1 MHIVL
6 LKFEEK
12 KMQLKR
18 VLIAYAGVN
27 ETQAFNL
34 EIMMQYVII
43 LFISYP
49 RKLQQLRP
57 RAEPEHQHQNRKEKP
72 KEKKLLINPLIKD
85 IEEN

>member
-6 LKFEEK
+6 LEFEEK

-34 EIMMQYVII
+34 EMMMQYVII
-43 LFISYP
+43 HFISYP
-49 RKLQQLRP
+49 CKLQQLRP
-57 RAEPEHQHQNRKEKP
+57 RVPRYCFVMPSLSINIKTEKRSQRKK
-72 KEKKLLINPLIKD
+72 NY
-85 IEEN
+85 